1 VATIAPISRKASKD
15 NWARTCIARLEAGI
29 IKIERTVVR
38 CCPHQS
44 IHFRDSEQGHACL
57 EALSRR
63 SSVAGA
69 IHSLVKFLINPTK
82 KNLFITY
89 SKLFFIP
96 NQPLDY
102 ANDPFISRLLQ
113 LSSVPIGE
121 MRTQLQLGN
130 TRATARKANL
140 RRKQY

>member
-44 IHFRDSEQGHACL
+44 IHFRDSEQGL

-82 KNLFITY
+82 KKSLY
-89 SKLFFIP
+89 
-96 NQPLDY
+96 Y
-102 ANDPFISRLLQ
+102 LLKIIFH
-113 LSSVPIGE
+113 S
-121 MRTQLQLGN
+121 
-130 TRATARKANL
+130 
-140 RRKQY
+140 